1 MRLTPVWH
9 HSCAPCY
16 DSSGTHHDH
25 LFACLKSQN
34 PSESRFE
41 LSFST
46 PLQSSRPKRC
56 QCENILLHTSVTSSP
71 PPLSSEHHPS
81 VSHFYF
87 YTFARLNLFSY
98 FLAVIMHVLA
108 HRAIK
113 RMFFVLDNRSPRL
126 THSCALIRKTHACKW
141 GLFLLYTHPRGS
153 LGGGFTRQ
161 SLLCLKWQK
170 RCKHRNIWQEQRGGK
185 KFSSAIRHHG
195 CFHLPWQPFP
205 TANAS
210 EAGRDAC
217 TLKQTLITW
226 WCCLHF
232 CFGVAEPKW
241 KLKDF

>member
-1 MRLTPVWH
+1 
-9 HSCAPCY
+9 
-16 DSSGTHHDH
+16 
-25 LFACLKSQN
+25 
-34 PSESRFE
+34 
-41 LSFST
+41 
-46 PLQSSRPKRC
+46 
-56 QCENILLHTSVTSSP
+56 
-71 PPLSSEHHPS
+71 
-81 VSHFYF
+81 
-87 YTFARLNLFSY
+87 
-98 FLAVIMHVLA
+98 MHVLA

-153 LGGGFTRQ
+153 LGGGG
-161 SLLCLKWQK
+161 SHVNLCCVWSD
-170 RCKHRNIWQEQRGGK
+170 RNAANTEIFDKSKEGGK